1 MLLYK
6 SIHDCLCRTSQAQE
20 LDEEHKRKKLVAM
33 DRILILMEGT
43 VTRRDGG
50 GVEYTQNECA
60 NIIEHGLHAGVASM
74 KTLGSQV
81 ENAFSQRALEV
92 FSTTKT
98 KGDVRAVA
106 IPSYETYKDMQDGV
120 GLLLNFQALS
130 LVLKSQG
137 QPLGK

>member
-1 MLLYK
+1 M
-6 SIHDCLCRTSQAQE
+6 
-20 LDEEHKRKKLVAM
+20 AM
-33 DRILILMEGT
+33 DRVLILMEGT

-60 NIIEHGLHAGVASM
+60 NIIEHGVHASVASM

-81 ENAFSQRALEV
+81 ENAFRQRALEV

-98 KGDVRAVA
+98 KGDVRAMA

-120 GLLLNFQALS
+120 KLLLNVRALWLILQS
-130 LVLKSQG
+130 TI
-137 QPLGK
+137 